1 MHTVLWIA
9 IGILVGWSAR
19 IMTRQRSYGL
29 LGDLLIGLLGG
40 LVGGSLFRLVGI
52 TSPTDLLAE
61 AAVALF
67 GAVLLLGAAR
77 MFRRVYRGAQK
88 VVASAPAAA
97 LLAAGDLDAH
107 LRRLGDAER
116 RVLDRLLRR
125 QPQVRDTN
133 TQFEQELTFGQRVA
147 DRVAS
152 FGGSWTFIGLFFA
165 VLLAWMALNSELRR
179 PFDPYPFILL
189 NLVLSCLAAL
199 QAPVIMMSQNRQSAK
214 DRSDAKNDYEV
225 NVRAELQIIGLHE
238 KLDAL
243 RDEEIVRLARLLDE
257 QRQAL
262 ETLRR
267 RLGDAERAQ
276 PDAPA

>member
-199 QAPVIMMSQNRQSAK
+199 QAPVIMMSQNRQAAK
-214 DRSDAKNDYEV
+214 DRLDARNDYEV
-225 NVRAELQIIGLHE
+225 NLRAELAIMELHA
-238 KLDAL
+238 KLD
-243 RDEEIVRLARLLDE
+243 EARERQWARILELQEKQLQLVERIE
-257 QRQAL
+257 QR
-262 ETLRR
+262 
-267 RLGDAERAQ
+267 GD
-276 PDAPA
+276 